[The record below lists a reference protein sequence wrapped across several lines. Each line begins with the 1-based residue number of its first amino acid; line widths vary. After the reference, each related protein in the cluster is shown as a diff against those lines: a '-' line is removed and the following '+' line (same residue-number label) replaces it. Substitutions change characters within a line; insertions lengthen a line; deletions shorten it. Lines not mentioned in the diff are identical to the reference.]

1 MELEAVEVFFC
12 NVSFKFCHEF
22 FVFFSLLR
30 PTLCSFSF
38 RESQSVGHSV
48 MSDSL

>member
-12 NVSFKFCHEF
+12 NVPFKFCHEF

-30 PTLCSFSF
+30 PTLQSFSF
-38 RESQSVGHSV
+38 CESQIVGCSVV
-48 MSDSL
+48 SDSL